1 MVERAE
7 RRVLV
12 TGATGFLGGH
22 VVPLLLSSGWT
33 VTALAR
39 SETAAHAA
47 TSLGAEVVQG
57 DLADAETVVRAFD
70 ACRGA
75 VLVNLAS
82 LGFGH
87 AETIV
92 GAAERA
98 GLKRAVFVSTTAI
111 FTSLNAPS
119 KRVRL
124 DAERCIHE
132 SSLSW
137 TIVRPTMIYGT
148 RRDRNMWRLLQ
159 LLRRTPVVPL
169 PGGGRRLQQPVHVDD
184 LAFAIVGAIDAPAAV
199 NQAYDLA
206 GPEPLSFRMVV
217 EQAAAGLGRRA
228 VVVPLPATPLL
239 AALRWW
245 ETGGRAAPIKAE
257 QVERLLEDK
266 AFDIESA
273 RRDLGYAPRT
283 FLEGV
288 AAEAR
293 MA

>member
-1 MVERAE
+1 
-7 RRVLV
+7 
-12 TGATGFLGGH
+12 
-22 VVPLLLSSGWT
+22 
-33 VTALAR
+33 
-39 SETAAHAA
+39 
-47 TSLGAEVVQG
+47 
-57 DLADAETVVRAFD
+57 
-70 ACRGA
+70 

-87 AETIV
+87 AGTIV

-98 GLKRAVFVSTTAI
+98 GLHRAVFVSTTAI
-111 FTSLNAPS
+111 FTNLNAPS

-124 DAERCIHE
+124 DAERCIGD

-148 RRDRNMWRLLQ
+148 PRDRNIWRLLQ
-159 LLRRTPVVPL
+159 MLRRTPIVPI

-184 LAFAIVGAIDAPAAV
+184 LAGTIVAAIDGPEAV
-199 NQAYDLA
+199 HQAYDLA
-206 GPEPLSFRMVV
+206 GPEAISFRTVV

-228 VVVPLPATPLL
+228 VVVPLPGPPLV
-239 AALRWW
+239 AGLRWL
-245 ETGGRAAPIKAE
+245 EAKGRTAPIKAE

-266 AFDIESA
+266 AFDIGPA
-273 RRDLGYAPRT
+273 RRDLGYAPRS
-283 FLEGV
+283 FSAGV